1 MSIGQTPIRFYL
13 GEESRLV
20 IEDIQ
25 MMNASIFKDAYEVAL
40 NIISD
45 YIKNE
50 QKMDRNNSSIEIFR
64 QTADTIGNNIIAFVG
79 DRGMGKSSCM
89 LSIANMLRTINEK
102 TDDKYA
108 IEISKKCGTGF
119 EILETIDP
127 TFFEEKTNI
136 LEIVLGR
143 MFSNFIKKSKK
154 GNGFGDGAF
163 EDNKDSLFRAF
174 QEVKE
179 SVVQKNRCQ
188 INEEDCV
195 DSLLK
200 LTASVDLRDS
210 FKKLIDKYLIFT
222 KKDYLV
228 ICIDDLDLNT
238 EYAYEMA
245 EQIRK
250 YLRQEKVIVLIALKI
265 DQLKNA
271 VQLQFENQYS
281 GMEDK
286 WKLNLPEMSSKYI
299 DKLIPERNRVL
310 LPNVNVWADS
320 VIEVYKKNDGK
331 WELVDDYHKGQ
342 TLKYY
347 VVSLIF
353 QKTRY
358 LFYHSEGRIC
368 PIVPRNL
375 RELRHLIS
383 TLCAMPDYTDESK
396 MENNKEVFKE
406 YFLKIWAPNN
416 LNSESLSVI
425 REIFEIVD
433 PSEINKYVVQKL
445 KTIYSD
451 YLPSQWE
458 SSSDVDE
465 EIGRII
471 DVGNV
476 TYNVTLGDVL
486 FLLSFLKTRVERIN
500 GRMLIFAIET
510 FYSMRLYEYYDLM
523 TEKSVINKRKE
534 LNKKIDYTIRKKTVL
549 EGLNAYDILVG
560 GAFVNTE
567 MVNVLSPTKGGN
579 RRDIRPITRESI
591 DNLLNSIEEYGDPD
605 GDKLRWVEFF
615 VLFISRK
622 NYDAKRAGISEK
634 RWRNQDEVSYA
645 ISLNAPR
652 LKFDVFSIFSN
663 VVSIE
668 RQYKRFS
675 SKLYELASKKEAKSL
690 LNELKNY
697 CYEHRGR
704 RSSDKDM
711 DDDSVEWDK
720 NWNLMSWGAIRNI
733 DVLESLVEYANS
745 LNKAYHGEN
754 IEHISTFLRNI
765 SEFQIKTY
773 DIITNNDRYTITF
786 EFLKNVRNFI
796 EDQKKDGNTSIF
808 NKIYSSY
815 YGDADDETS
824 GFIEKNDDIAEDV
837 IVINGRLYYRVTPRF
852 KIRADIDDVEA
863 EELSQRKNILAIREY
878 IEKMNPGLSRRSS
891 YKYYWNS
898 IETSINIPLS
908 VGMAKALYS
917 KLIKGY
923 VSYYRNIHPGKK

>member
-1 MSIGQTPIRFYL
+1 
-13 GEESRLV
+13 
-20 IEDIQ
+20 
-25 MMNASIFKDAYEVAL
+25 
-40 NIISD
+40 
-45 YIKNE
+45 
-50 QKMDRNNSSIEIFR
+50 MDCSNSSVEIFR
-64 QTADTIGNNIIAFVG
+64 QTADAIGNNIIAFVG

-89 LSIANMLRTINEK
+89 LSIANMLRTINGK
-102 TDDKYA
+102 ADDKYA
-108 IEISKKCGTGF
+108 IEISKKCGKGF

-127 TFFEEKTNI
+127 SFFEEKNNI

-143 MFSNFIKKSKK
+143 MFSNFVKKSKK
-154 GNGFGDGAF
+154 ANDFGDGSF
-163 EDNKDSLFRAF
+163 EDDKNSLFRAF

-179 SVVQKNRCQ
+179 GIVQKNRCQ
-188 INEEDCV
+188 INEEDCI

-210 FKKLIDKYLIFT
+210 FKKLINKYLNFV
-222 KKDYLV
+222 KNDYLV

-250 YLRQEKVIVLIALKI
+250 YLRQEKVIVLMALKI
-265 DQLKNA
+265 EQLKNA
-271 VQLQFENQYS
+271 VQLEFENQYG
-281 GMEDK
+281 GMDDK
-286 WKLNLPEMSSKYI
+286 WKLNLPEMASKYI

-310 LPNVNVWADS
+310 LPKVNVWADS
-320 VIEVYKKNDGK
+320 VIEVYKKNGGK
-331 WELVDDYHKGQ
+331 WELIDDCHKGQ

-383 TLCAMPDYTDESK
+383 TLCAMPNCTDESK
-396 MENNKEVFKE
+396 TESNKEIFKE
-406 YFLKIWAPNN
+406 YFLKIWATNN
-416 LNSESLSVI
+416 LNSESLSII

-458 SSSDVDE
+458 SLSGVDE
-465 EIGRII
+465 EIARII

-486 FLLSFLKTRVERIN
+486 LLLSFLKTRVEQIN

-523 TEKSVINKRKE
+523 TEKNEVDKRKE

-567 MVNVLSPTKGGN
+567 TVNVLSPTKEGN

-591 DNLLNSIEEYGDPD
+591 ENLLNSIEEEGDPD
-605 GDKLRWVEFF
+605 DNKLKWVEFF

-634 RWRNQDEVSYA
+634 KWRFQDEVSYA
-645 ISLNAPR
+645 VSLNAPR

-663 VVSIE
+663 IVNIE

-675 SKLYELASKKEAKSL
+675 SKLYDLASKKEAKSL

-704 RSSDKDM
+704 RSSGENM
-711 DDDSVEWDK
+711 DDDAVEWDK

-733 DVLESLVEYANS
+733 DVLESLVDYANS

-773 DIITNNDRYTITF
+773 DILTNNDRYTITF
-786 EFLKNVRNFI
+786 ELFKNVRNFI
-796 EDQKKDGNTSIF
+796 EDQKKKGNTIIF
-808 NKIYSSY
+808 DKIYSSF
-815 YGDADDETS
+815 YGDADDEIS
-824 GFIEKNDDIAEDV
+824 GFVGKKDDVAEDV
-837 IVINGRLYYRVTPRF
+837 IIVDGRLYYRINPRF
-852 KIRADIDDVEA
+852 KIRFDLDDIEA
-863 EELSQRKNILAIREY
+863 EEFCQQKNTNAIREY
-878 IEKMNPGLSRRSS
+878 IGKINPGLSKRGS
-891 YKYYWNS
+891 YQKYWNS
-898 IETSINIPLS
+898 VETGINFPLS
-908 VGMAKALYS
+908 VGKAKRLYS
-917 KLIKGY
+917 ELINGY
-923 VSYYRNIHPGKK
+923 ISYYRNKFPNRK

>member
-331 WELVDDYHKGQ
+331 WELVDDCHKGQ

-486 FLLSFLKTRVERIN
+486 FLLSFLKTRVERLN

-591 DNLLNSIEEYGDPD
+591 DNLLNSIEEDGDPD

-824 GFIEKNDDIAEDV
+824 GFIGKNDDIAEDV

-863 EELSQRKNILAIREY
+863 EELSQQKNILAIREY
-878 IEKMNPGLSRRSS
+878 IEKMNPGLSRRGS
-891 YKYYWNS
+891 YQKYWNS
-898 IETSINIPLS
+898 VEAGINFPLS

-917 KLIKGY
+917 ELIKGY
-923 VSYYRNIHPGKK
+923 ISYYRNIYPGKK